1 MDSVILLYCGGLV
14 SDQFELVGM
23 RPHALTFKKLPQFNE
38 LVARVRAI
46 MNIGCDLR
54 LYERYD
60 MGGNR
65 SVRRWEHIC
74 DRCEAEVHIA
84 RLRVGVGEG
93 GVGHNRGKGILCIIY
108 FP

>member
-65 SVRRWEHIC
+65 S
-74 DRCEAEVHIA
+74 
-84 RLRVGVGEG
+84 
-93 GVGHNRGKGILCIIY
+93 
-108 FP
+108 